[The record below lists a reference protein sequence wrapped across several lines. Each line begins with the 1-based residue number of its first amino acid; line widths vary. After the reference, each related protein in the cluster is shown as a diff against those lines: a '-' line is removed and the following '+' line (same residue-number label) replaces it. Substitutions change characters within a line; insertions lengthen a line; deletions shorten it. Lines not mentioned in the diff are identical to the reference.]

1 MTAAAFR
8 KNELLRTALH
18 ETLNQNHV
26 KMALAILRDI
36 GEPRE
41 LAPPQGISFMEFNAT
56 QNTRREGYFQALSAL
71 ETLATIPTQTPTTRD
86 IMPSLLPE

>member
-1 MTAAAFR
+1 MTATDFR
-8 KNELLRTALH
+8 KNEMLRTALH

-41 LAPPQGISFMEFNAT
+41 ITPPPGISFMEFNAT

-71 ETLATIPTQTPTTRD
+71 ETLAVLPSKAPSTRD